1 VKGDNFSIFSDEEKA
16 ALEEIRQLAEVCDIV
31 GAVRKARETFKDPQ
45 GVSAAVREIITEAV
59 KKGQPLEKVF
69 EDMQKAISTIE
80 DCEQRRHFET
90 AKENYRQMIEIAK
103 EAIKNQI
110 EEIAK
115 LLKDM
120 DRIIASILRG

>member
-59 KKGQPLEKVF
+59 KKGRVCSKMVL
-69 EDMQKAISTIE
+69 
-80 DCEQRRHFET
+80 
-90 AKENYRQMIEIAK
+90 
-103 EAIKNQI
+103 
-110 EEIAK
+110 
-115 LLKDM
+115 
-120 DRIIASILRG
+120 